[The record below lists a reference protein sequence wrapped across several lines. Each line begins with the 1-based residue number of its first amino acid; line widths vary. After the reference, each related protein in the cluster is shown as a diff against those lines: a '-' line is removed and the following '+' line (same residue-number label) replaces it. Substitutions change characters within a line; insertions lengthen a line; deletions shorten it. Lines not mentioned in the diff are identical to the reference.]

1 MTSRSRGEAARP
13 RAVVR
18 SGPPP
23 VFLVGISL
31 FTEASYPRRGVPG
44 QPSQPG
50 AGGPERWLAAGY
62 LRDRP
67 FGGLPNRP
75 GGGPP
80 GRFLAGGGLFRG
92 GLGGGAGAPRA

>member
-31 FTEASYPRRGVPG
+31 FTEASYPRRGVSVRPA
-44 QPSQPG
+44 QPG

-62 LRDRP
+62 L
-67 FGGLPNRP
+67 
-75 GGGPP
+75 GGPP
-80 GRFLAGGGLFRG
+80 VGDLRNRLGEAPRGRLLSGRDLF
-92 GLGGGAGAPRA
+92 GGAFGDDAAAP